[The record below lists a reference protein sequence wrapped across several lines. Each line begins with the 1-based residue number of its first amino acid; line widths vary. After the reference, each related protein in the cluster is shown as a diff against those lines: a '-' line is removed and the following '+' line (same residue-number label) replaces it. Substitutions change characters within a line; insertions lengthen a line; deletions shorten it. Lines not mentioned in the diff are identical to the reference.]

1 MSSFA
6 LRMLAAVLLVSLLPG
21 CGSVEQMKGELDRVE
36 RVNEQLIDQ
45 YNRLQQRRDAQRAA
59 VAISPGDIARIEG
72 AEVED
77 GGLSLGAR
85 FLFNSG
91 EAGLKS
97 EQLPVLDEVAKMLNT
112 KYSGQKII
120 VEGHTDNE
128 SVEQATGAGEY
139 NLQLGFERATNVFKY
154 LNLKHGIS
162 QDRVAIFSYGTSKPL
177 LNLETGHSPEGRKKN
192 RRVVFRLSAH
202 HY

>member
-1 MSSFA
+1 MSSPVLRLMTAA
-6 LRMLAAVLLVSLLPG
+6 LFLPLMAGCVSY
-21 CGSVEQMKGELDRVE
+21 EELKVQLYQAE
-36 RVNEQLIDQ
+36 RANEQLIDQ
-45 YNRLQQRRDAQRAA
+45 YNRLQQNRNAQRSV
-59 VAISPGDIARIEG
+59 VAISQGDIVGIDG

-77 GGLSLGAR
+77 GGLSLGAE

-91 EAGLKS
+91 DSKLKS
-97 EQLPVLDEVAKMLNT
+97 EEVPVLDEVARMLKT

-128 SVEQATGAGEY
+128 PGKETNEDRQY
-139 NLQLGFERATNVFKY
+139 NLKLGFDRASNVFKY
-154 LNLKHGIS
+154 LNLKHGIP
-162 QDRVAIFSYGTSKPL
+162 QDRVAILSYGMSKPL
-177 LNLETGHSPEGRKKN
+177 NPETGHTPEGRKKN